1 MKNFETLDHPADIGI
16 KVYGKNLEELFIN
29 SAIGSFS
36 LITDTNKLS
45 LNLKKEI
52 NLTGNNIEDLFTKW
66 LDEIIYL
73 FDCEG
78 FLIKNV
84 HVSTLQERSINAIFE
99 GEKFDP
105 NKHEIELYLKAV
117 TYHQLEIKETKNGWE
132 AIVFFDV

>member
-1 MKNFETLDHPADIGI
+1 MKQFQILDHPADIGI
-16 KVYGKNLEELFIN
+16 EVKGKSLGDLLIN
-29 SAIGSFS
+29 AALGTSYLMIEPNE
-36 LITDTNKLS
+36 ITAS
-45 LNLKKEI
+45 IKKEI
-52 NLTGNNIEDLFTKW
+52 NLKGDNIEDLFTKW

-78 FLIKNV
+78 FLIKTV
-84 HVSTLQERSINAIFE
+84 RVSTLQERSINATFE

-105 NKHEIELYLKAV
+105 NKHKIKLYLKAV